1 MCVTVS
7 NACVRGAVLAID
19 PVVGAFAAGNAVALK
34 PSEVAPAT
42 SLLLADL
49 LPRYVDPSC
58 VRVVQGGIPETTA
71 LLELQWDKIFYTG
84 RHVCICEHLLLLPS
98 IPFHGAILIGR
109 YMRAC
114 AGNSRVGRIV
124 MSYAAKHL
132 TPVVLELGG
141 KCPVVVDSDVN
152 LHVKSTPAGRLS
164 LSMSL

>member
-1 MCVTVS
+1 M
-7 NACVRGAVLAID
+7 LAID

-58 VRVVQGGIPETTA
+58 VRVVQGGIAETTA

-109 YMRAC
+109 YIYGTVLRAC

-164 LSMSL
+164 LSISL